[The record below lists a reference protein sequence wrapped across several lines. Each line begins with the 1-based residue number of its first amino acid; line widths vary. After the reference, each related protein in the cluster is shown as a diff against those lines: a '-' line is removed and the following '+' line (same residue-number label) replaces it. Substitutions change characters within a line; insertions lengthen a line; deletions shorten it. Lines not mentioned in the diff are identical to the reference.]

1 MDQGVDEV
9 RLRKDAGSL
18 TSSSDEK
25 NQFITRDQLV
35 DAVLPLSCQT
45 PIKQPRLNET
55 LSALSMVMFSSYR
68 ESMPSTKLMTETI
81 ALEHLQPGAPI
92 AFDVC
97 ERSSKYPGLKSRST
111 ICSTEASISLVFAP
125 SRTSV
130 LSTEPMLMSIDAS

>member
-45 PIKQPRLNET
+45 PEKQPRLNET
-55 LSALSMVMFSSYR
+55 LSALSMFSSYQC
-68 ESMPSTKLMTETI
+68 
-81 ALEHLQPGAPI
+81 H
-92 AFDVC
+92 
-97 ERSSKYPGLKSRST
+97 
-111 ICSTEASISLVFAP
+111 
-125 SRTSV
+125 
-130 LSTEPMLMSIDAS
+130 

>member
-55 LSALSMVMFSSYR
+55 ISALSMFMFSSYR

>member
-45 PIKQPRLNET
+45 PEKQPRLNET
-55 LSALSMVMFSSYR
+55 LSALSVFSSYR
-68 ESMPSTKLMTETI
+68 ESMPSTKLMIETI

-125 SRTSV
+125 STTSV

>member
-35 DAVLPLSCQT
+35 DAVLPLSCKT

-55 LSALSMVMFSSYR
+55 LSALSMFSSYR

-125 SRTSV
+125 STTSV
-130 LSTEPMLMSIDAS
+130 LSTEPKLMSIDAS

>member
-55 LSALSMVMFSSYR
+55 LSALSMFMFSSYR

>member
-55 LSALSMVMFSSYR
+55 LSALSMFMFSSYR

-125 SRTSV
+125 STTSV

>member
-45 PIKQPRLNET
+45 PIQQPRLNET
-55 LSALSMVMFSSYR
+55 LSALSMFMFSSYR

-111 ICSTEASISLVFAP
+111 ICSTEASLSLVFAP
-125 SRTSV
+125 SRTSL
-130 LSTEPMLMSIDAS
+130 LSTGPMLMSIDAS

>member
-45 PIKQPRLNET
+45 PIQQPRLNET
-55 LSALSMVMFSSYR
+55 LSALSMFMFSSYR

-125 SRTSV
+125 STTSV

>member
-45 PIKQPRLNET
+45 PIQQPRQNET
-55 LSALSMVMFSSYR
+55 LSALSMFMFSSYR
-68 ESMPSTKLMTETI
+68 ESMASTNLMTETI
-81 ALEHLQPGAPI
+81 PLDHLQPGAPI

-125 SRTSV
+125 STTSV